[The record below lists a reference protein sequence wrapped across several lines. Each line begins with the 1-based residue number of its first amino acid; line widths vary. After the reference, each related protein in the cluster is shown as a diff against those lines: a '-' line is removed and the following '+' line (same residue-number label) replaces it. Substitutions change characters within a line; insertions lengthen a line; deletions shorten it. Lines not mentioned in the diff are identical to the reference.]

1 MYIYIYIYIY
11 ICIYVYMYPCIYF
24 ENPLRNI
31 SDVVWDSA
39 QVPGLLQVLVRVK
52 NRGAAYKDYL
62 QRTV

>member
-1 MYIYIYIYIY
+1 
-11 ICIYVYMYPCIYF
+11 MYPCIYF